1 MFSSGETSDIPNI
14 DLKMTV
20 AKADSGTH
28 IEMKP
33 EAVKVKVKETR
44 QIYKPFIV

>member
-33 EAVKVKVKETR
+33 EAVKVKVKKSK
-44 QIYKPFIV
+44 QVYKPFII